1 MNQSLINSPPKL
13 LSFTF
18 TILHSFSHT
27 LTHSVILFFDT
38 FTNFHVIGQH
48 NENDAWKREILYLQ
62 KELLQ
67 EKTRVT
73 ALSEELENPM
83 NVHRW
88 RKLEGS
94 DPATFELIQKI
105 QTLQRRLI
113 SKTEEVVEKGLMIQE
128 KERLY
133 NELKSILSRQPGP
146 ELAEQLTVY
155 QLNLKNK
162 TRQMKS
168 MASEL
173 NMYQAQVNE
182 YKYEIEKLNRELQDM
197 KRKYY
202 SSKRKEQLINDINIS
217 TQQINNNNMNQQLSL
232 ENNQSYNNNNNSN
245 ILLSKTAP
253 QMLQQEQIVSAKNAR
268 GRFTGGGFS
277 IK

>member
-1 MNQSLINSPPKL
+1 MKVKELNREV
-13 LSFTF
+13 
-18 TILHSFSHT
+18 T
-27 LTHSVILFFDT
+27 LGKGSGDK
-38 FTNFHVIGQH
+38 TN
-48 NENDAWKREILYLQ
+48 DLRREILHLQ
-62 KELLQ
+62 KDLLQ
-67 EKTRVT
+67 EKTKVT

-113 SKTEEVVEKGLMIQE
+113 SKTEEVVEKGLVIQE
-128 KERLY
+128 KEKLY
-133 NELKSILSRQPGP
+133 QELKQILSRQPGP
-146 ELAEQLTVY
+146 EVAEQLTVY
-155 QLNLKNK
+155 QHSLRNKSRQLKA
-162 TRQMKS
+162 

-182 YKYEIEKLNRELQDM
+182 YKYEIERVTRELQDL

-202 SSKRKEQLINDINIS
+202 QQKRKDQLM
-217 TQQINNNNMNQQLSL
+217 QELEL
-232 ENNQSYNNNNNSN
+232 ENEHGGNALPSQSFAGAS
-245 ILLSKTAP
+245 LSSTSGSGPMSAPGKAALMSKTAP
-253 QMLQQEQIVSAKNAR
+253 QALQNDQILAAKSAR
-268 GRFTGGGFS
+268 TRFTGGGFA